1 MISGYLSPM
10 IDRPVVKVHLWSGL
24 RAFTGGQDVVEVPAR
39 TVGEVISGLV
49 AAHPGLQ
56 DIVES
61 GVSVAVDGKVI
72 ASALSE
78 PVGPENEIWLMQRL
92 KGG

>member
-1 MISGYLSPM
+1 MMNAPL
-10 IDRPVVKVHLWSGL
+10 VKVHLWSGL
-24 RAFTGGQDVVEVPAR
+24 RAFTGGQEVVEVEAR
-39 TVGEVISGLV
+39 TVGDVINGLV
-49 AAHPGLQ
+49 AAHPGLE

-72 ASALSE
+72 ASALNE
-78 PVGPENEIWLMQRL
+78 PVSPENEIWLMQRL

>member
-1 MISGYLSPM
+1 M
-10 IDRPVVKVHLWSGL
+10 IDRPIVKVHLWSGL
-24 RAFTGGQDVVEVPAR
+24 RAFTGGQEVVEVQAQ

-49 AAHPGLQ
+49 AAHPGLA

-72 ASALSE
+72 ASALNE
-78 PVGPENEIWLMQRL
+78 PVRPENEIWLMQRL

>member
-1 MISGYLSPM
+1 MQDM
-10 IDRPVVKVHLWSGL
+10 VKVHLWSGL
-24 RAFTGGQDVVEVPAR
+24 RVFTDGQEVVELRAR
-39 TVGEVISGLV
+39 TVGEVITGLV
-49 AAHPGLQ
+49 AAYPGLAE
-56 DIVES
+56 IVDS

-72 ASALSE
+72 ASALNE

>member
-1 MISGYLSPM
+1 MQDM
-10 IDRPVVKVHLWSGL
+10 VKVHLWSGL
-24 RAFTGGQDVVEVPAR
+24 RVFTDGQEVVELPAR
-39 TVGEVISGLV
+39 TVGEVITGLV
-49 AAHPGLQ
+49 ATYPGLAE
-56 DIVES
+56 IVDS

-72 ASALSE
+72 ASALNE

>member
-1 MISGYLSPM
+1 MQ
-10 IDRPVVKVHLWSGL
+10 DRPIVKVHLWSGL
-24 RAFTGGQDVVEVPAR
+24 RAFTGGQEIVEVPAK
-39 TVGEVISGLV
+39 TVGDVIQGLV
-49 AAHPGLQ
+49 ALHPGLEG
-56 DIVES
+56 IVDS

-72 ASALSE
+72 ASALNE